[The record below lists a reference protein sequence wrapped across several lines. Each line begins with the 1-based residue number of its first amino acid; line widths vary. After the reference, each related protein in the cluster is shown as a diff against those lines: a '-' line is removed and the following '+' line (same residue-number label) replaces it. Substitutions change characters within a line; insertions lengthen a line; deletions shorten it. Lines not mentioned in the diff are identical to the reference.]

1 MAIDTYDLDPD
12 VIAIS
17 RKNAREQIP
26 TNKSSMSGKNPQL
39 QAEEEYNYDT
49 DPDVLALSSK
59 KVVTPEEKEK
69 SKGGFLPSWLK
80 GGGEAALHTIAS
92 GISIPASAVAGIYGT
107 LTSGKFGTQEGIRA
121 GEAVAKR
128 VQEKMQS
135 AGTQPTTEEGKSIL
149 EGLQS
154 AFEAS
159 KAPPIFPE
167 GLGLRGEREL
177 AGIAGQGA
185 KAQLQAQFGGLKPKI
200 SIERAPSGLQSGG
213 AMATSNPAIIK
224 GNIDSALAE
233 ASPELQAYIQS
244 HPPENINL
252 PALETRVLEEKHG
265 INLTVGQRTGD
276 TNRYAQEHNRR
287 GETEKLTNYF
297 KDQPVQIGN
306 AFEKSKLHNAPDIP
320 STADASEL
328 GQHEINGLAET
339 DSKRLA
345 NIDNAYKNFRDVYV
359 QSKKDAGLPVEH
371 DFPVNGKEF
380 LNNTNKALI
389 NESLQFDVPES
400 ISKLLN
406 VIKENNGKM
415 NYQEFLNLDKRLS
428 AKQREGLGSERAAA
442 GVIRKQLNNIELAD
456 EASALN
462 PLYQNA
468 KGLAKERFDVI
479 ENNPAYASA
488 IDAFEDAKSSK
499 NGVSLMAD
507 KFHKKFVSSGSP
519 ESIRRLKE
527 ELPQDHIAHQAM
539 TFAELEKVK
548 NAATNA
554 LTTRVKTDSFAD
566 FLRNNASNLKESLSP
581 EAFKDVM
588 EIGLL
593 NSKMAKPDAGVFN
606 YSNSYSSLIAD
617 LAKQGVLGAVEMK
630 LAGATGGASIPVV
643 GFGKQL
649 MQKHNKDSFA
659 TEAINPKNGLTKSNA
674 TDIGTIQVKG
684 QP

>member
-69 SKGGFLPSWLK
+69 LTGGFLPSWLK

-167 GLGLRGEREL
+167 GLGLRGERAL

-213 AMATSNPAIIK
+213 AMAASNPVIAK
-224 GNIDSALAE
+224 ANIDSALAE
-233 ASPELQAYIQS
+233 ASPQLQEHVKDQ
-244 HPPENINL
+244 PPENVNL
-252 PALETRVLEEKHG
+252 HALETRALEEKHG
-265 INLTVGQRTGD
+265 INLIKSQRLDDTAGYASAWNKRGTVKELG
-276 TNRYAQEHNRR
+276 EHF
-287 GETEKLTNYF
+287 GE
-297 KDQPVQIGN
+297 QPVELSN
-306 AFEKSKLHNAPDIP
+306 AFEKSKLRHAPNIP

-328 GQHEINGLAET
+328 GQHEINALAEKDKIRNDAIKQAYRDLT
-339 DSKRLA
+339 DA
-345 NIDNAYKNFRDVYV
+345 NGGNFPIDIGKVKENINTELSRNVKSRYLSSELKGDLEDFYKNPTF
-359 QSKKDAGLPVEH
+359 EN
-371 DFPVNGKEF
+371 FEF
-380 LNNTNKALI
+380 
-389 NESLQFDVPES
+389 
-400 ISKLLN
+400 
-406 VIKENNGKM
+406 
-415 NYQEFLNLDKRLS
+415 
-428 AKQREGLGSERAAA
+428 
-442 GVIRKQLNNIELAD
+442 IRSNLAD
-456 EASALN
+456 EMRTASNGKARQAAYIARSELEKM
-462 PLYQNA
+462 PVFGEEGGSPQAQQLKQLADKARSLYA
-468 KGLAKERFDVI
+468 ERQRVI
-479 ENNPAYASA
+479 ESNPAYKAAVKEASSL
-488 IDAFEDAKSSK
+488 ED
-499 NGVSLMAD
+499 VSQQGESLNAA
-507 KFHKKFVSSGSP
+507 KFHNKFVSSATP
-519 ESIRRLKE
+519 EAIRRMKSE
-527 ELPQDHIAHQAM
+527 IPADHIANEAM
-539 TFAELEKVK
+539 AFAELERAKNSIANPNATRIKADTFANFMRK
-548 NAATNA
+548 NAP
-554 LTTRVKTDSFAD
+554 V
-566 FLRNNASNLKESLSP
+566 LKEALPP
-581 EAFKDVM
+581 EAMKDVL

-593 NSKMAKPDAGVFN
+593 SSKMAKPEAGVFN
-606 YSNSYSSLIAD
+606 YSNSYSALISD
-617 LAKQGVLGAVEMK
+617 LVKQGMSSGIEGK
-630 LAGATGGASIPVV
+630 LAAATKGASIVPVGIAKKV
-643 GFGKQL
+643 
-649 MQKHNKDSFA
+649 MQKVNEGQYTKEELHPLSGILNK
-659 TEAINPKNGLTKSNA
+659 E
-674 TDIGTIQVKG
+674 
-684 QP
+684 

>member
-154 AFEAS
+154 AFEVS

-167 GLGLRGEREL
+167 GLGLRGERAL

-213 AMATSNPAIIK
+213 AMAASNPVIAK
-224 GNIDSALAE
+224 ANIDSALAE
-233 ASPELQAYIQS
+233 ASPQLQEHVKDQ
-244 HPPENINL
+244 PPENVNL
-252 PALETRVLEEKHG
+252 HALETRALEEKHG
-265 INLTVGQRTGD
+265 INLIKSQRLDDTAGYASAWNKRGTVKELG
-276 TNRYAQEHNRR
+276 EHF
-287 GETEKLTNYF
+287 GE
-297 KDQPVQIGN
+297 QPVELSN
-306 AFEKSKLHNAPDIP
+306 AFEKSKLRHAPNIP

-328 GQHEINGLAET
+328 GQHEINALAEKDKIRNDAIKQAYRDLT
-339 DSKRLA
+339 DA
-345 NIDNAYKNFRDVYV
+345 NGGNFPIDIGKVKENINTELSRNVKSRYLSSELKGDLEDFYKNPTF
-359 QSKKDAGLPVEH
+359 EN
-371 DFPVNGKEF
+371 FEF
-380 LNNTNKALI
+380 
-389 NESLQFDVPES
+389 
-400 ISKLLN
+400 
-406 VIKENNGKM
+406 
-415 NYQEFLNLDKRLS
+415 
-428 AKQREGLGSERAAA
+428 
-442 GVIRKQLNNIELAD
+442 IRSNLAD
-456 EASALN
+456 EMRTASNGKARQAAYIARSELEKM
-462 PLYQNA
+462 PVFGEEGGSPQAQQLKQLADKARSLYA
-468 KGLAKERFDVI
+468 ERQRVI
-479 ENNPAYASA
+479 ESNPAYKAAVKEASSL
-488 IDAFEDAKSSK
+488 ED
-499 NGVSLMAD
+499 VSQQGESLNAA
-507 KFHKKFVSSGSP
+507 KFHNKFVSSATP
-519 ESIRRLKE
+519 EAIRRMKSE
-527 ELPQDHIAHQAM
+527 IPADHIANEAM
-539 TFAELEKVK
+539 AFAELERAKNSIANPNATRIKADTFANFMRK
-548 NAATNA
+548 NAP
-554 LTTRVKTDSFAD
+554 V
-566 FLRNNASNLKESLSP
+566 LKEALPP
-581 EAFKDVM
+581 EAMKDVL

-593 NSKMAKPDAGVFN
+593 SSKMAKPEAGVFN
-606 YSNSYSSLIAD
+606 YSNSYSALISD
-617 LAKQGVLGAVEMK
+617 LVKQGMSSGIEGK
-630 LAGATGGASIPVV
+630 LAAATKGASIVPVGIAKKV
-643 GFGKQL
+643 
-649 MQKHNKDSFA
+649 MQKVNEGQYTKEELHPLSGILNK
-659 TEAINPKNGLTKSNA
+659 E
-674 TDIGTIQVKG
+674 
-684 QP
+684 